1 MGAGLVRR
9 VGPADEAAGGAGVA
23 VVRLGLVADPLVGTA
38 ECVVGVADRGG
49 TEVVLTG
56 RGVLATGPV
65 PQPTSTS
72 AIASTGSH
80 PRGERIIATT
90 SHKSIDPPPA

>member
-1 MGAGLVRR
+1 R
-9 VGPADEAAGGAGVA
+9 VGPADDAAGGAGVA
-23 VVRLGLVADPLVGTA
+23 VVRLGLVGDPLVGTA
-38 ECVVGVADRGG
+38 ECVVM
-49 TEVVLTG
+49 TG
-56 RGVLATGPV
+56 REVLATGPV

-80 PRGERIIATT
+80 LRGERIIATT